1 MARLINRSSGKGLIV
16 DSTSAN
22 GLLLENSFLTST
34 GWCEKYFFTF
44 FHFSR
49 PKKGVNLLFFKSL
62 FFFFYCHSSQYIPS
76 DQKTWKKKLKT
87 FW

>member
-1 MARLINRSSGKGLIV
+1 MARLINRSSGKGVIV

-34 GWCEKYFFTF
+34 GWCEIFFTF

-62 FFFFYCHSSQYIPS
+62 LFFFLLSLITIYP
-76 DQKTWKKKLKT
+76 K
-87 FW
+87 